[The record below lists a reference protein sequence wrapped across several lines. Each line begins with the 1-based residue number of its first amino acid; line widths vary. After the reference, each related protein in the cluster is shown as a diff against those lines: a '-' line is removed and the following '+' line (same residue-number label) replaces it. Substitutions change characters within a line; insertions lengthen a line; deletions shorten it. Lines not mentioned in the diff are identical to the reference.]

1 MRGLLLVLLAAVA
14 PASAGPEA
22 LPDAETLR
30 QLEVRDR
37 ILLNHGWGRAF
48 TDAYYRHAP
57 LAQLP
62 IAPAADRPQKLALV
76 CAGVPSDAQNLRTY
90 LAREGYVVDT
100 CPDASALDAWL
111 ARGGYDLVVAEI
123 DADREKPSGLA
134 RRVARAHPRLA
145 RSVICA
151 VKAGT
156 GGGLRPGGEL
166 PLISLPL
173 VSASAVPQ
181 ALAGLRKRGEP
192 LGGLCLLIRV
202 GSSPFLIGIA
212 LALAAGLVAC
222 SVLRLLPGRWS
233 RALAVLAMAA
243 GLLGV
248 LRPLARDLRPPA
260 GERPMLARLAALRGK
275 ALSKPGRPLPPGDLE
290 LLAGCLDAASPR
302 VRREAAY
309 TWALAAMSWPGDVRR
324 TELLIRALDD
334 REDAR
339 DPRQRQWAAVALG
352 YSGNP
357 AAGPRLIDALQDP
370 AYLVRNKAAVA
381 LGVLRD
387 PAAIGPLFRMTQED
401 LWYNAICARESLRQ
415 LGR

>member
-1 MRGLLLVLLAAVA
+1 MTGLLLGLLAVGA
-14 PASAGPEA
+14 PAAGVSEA
-22 LPDAETLR
+22 LPAAQALR

-37 ILLNHGWGRAF
+37 ILLNHDWGRSF

-90 LAREGYVVDT
+90 LAREGYVVDI

-123 DADREKPSGLA
+123 DADREEPAGLA
-134 RRVARAHPRLA
+134 RRVARRCPELA

-156 GGGLRPGGEL
+156 GGGIRAGEEL
-166 PLISLPL
+166 PRISLPL
-173 VSASAVPQ
+173 VSSTAVSE
-181 ALAGLRKRGEP
+181 ALADLRKRGKP
-192 LGGLCLLIRV
+192 LGGLCFLIRI
-202 GSSPFLIGIA
+202 GSSPILIAIF
-212 LALAAGLVAC
+212 LALAAGLSAG
-222 SVLRLLPGRWS
+222 SLLRLLPGRWS
-233 RALAVLAMAA
+233 RSVAALAMAA
-243 GLLGV
+243 GLFGV
-248 LRPLARDLRPPA
+248 LSPLAQDLRPPA
-260 GERPMLARLAALRGK
+260 EARPALARLAALRRQT
-275 ALSKPGRPLPPGDLE
+275 LSKPGRPLPSGDLD
-290 LLAGCLDAASPR
+290 LLAECLDAASPR

-309 TWALAAMSWPGDVRR
+309 TWALAAMSCPGDIRR

-370 AYLVRNKAAVA
+370 AYLVRHKAARA

-387 PAAIGPLFRMTQED
+387 PEAIGPLFRMTQED
-401 LWYNAICARESLRQ
+401 LWYNAISARESLRQ

>member
-1 MRGLLLVLLAAVA
+1 MSMLLLALLAAADV
-14 PASAGPEA
+14 GPKA
-22 LPDAETLR
+22 LPDAQTLR

-37 ILLNHGWGRAF
+37 ILLNHDWGRAF

-62 IAPAADRPQKLALV
+62 ITPSEERPQKLALV
-76 CAGVPSDAQNLRTY
+76 VASVPSDAQNLRTY
-90 LAREGYVVDT
+90 LVREGYHVDA
-100 CPDASALDAWL
+100 CPDVSAMDAVL
-111 ARGGYDLVVAEI
+111 AGGGYDLVVAEI
-123 DADREKPSGLA
+123 DADREAPAGLA
-134 RRVARAHPRLA
+134 RRVARARPRLA

-156 GGGLRPGGEL
+156 GGGILAGGTV
-166 PLISLPL
+166 PCISLPL
-173 VSASAVPQ
+173 LSAAAVPQ
-181 ALAGLRKRGEP
+181 ALADLRKRDRS
-192 LGGLCLLIRV
+192 LGGLCFLIRI
-202 GSSPFLIGIA
+202 GSSPLLLGIA
-212 LALAAGLVAC
+212 LVLAAGLGAG
-222 SVLRLLPGRWS
+222 SVFRLLQGPWR
-233 RALAVLAMAA
+233 RAAAALAMAA
-243 GLLGV
+243 ALFGV
-248 LRPLARDLRPPA
+248 LRPLARDLWPPPGARPA
-260 GERPMLARLAALRGK
+260 LARLAALRRQTLSQPGK
-275 ALSKPGRPLPPGDLE
+275 PLPPAGLD
-290 LLAGCLDAASPR
+290 LLAECLDSAEPR

-309 TWALAAMSWPGDVRR
+309 TWALAAMSCPGDVRR

-339 DPRQRQWAAVALG
+339 DPRQRQWAALALG

-401 LWYNAICARESLRQ
+401 LWYNAICARESLRR